1 MEIAVSQ
8 LVAGGASPTAAR
20 ALAPALAAPLAR
32 FAINTPARAA
42 AFLAQCHVESAGFAR
57 LEENLFYTTAKAVR
71 SCWPTRFPTD
81 AACAPF
87 LRNPRALAS
96 RAYAKRNG
104 NGDEASGD
112 GWRFRGRGL
121 IQLTG
126 RGNYRNAGRGLN
138 RPFEAQPELVAELA
152 EAVLTAAW
160 FWSSIG
166 GNARADGGDIDGLT
180 KRINGA
186 QMREA
191 AQRRGLTQR
200 YRRALG

>member
-1 MEIAVSQ
+1 MEIKVSQ
-8 LVAGGASPTAAR
+8 LIAGGASPTAAK
-20 ALAPALAAPLAR
+20 ALQPALAAPLAQ

-57 LEENLFYTTAKAVR
+57 LEENLFYTTAKAIR

-87 LRNPRALAS
+87 LRNPKALAN

-104 NGDEASGD
+104 NGDEASAD

-126 RGNYRNAGRGLN
+126 RENYRNAGRGLG
-138 RPFEAQPELVAELA
+138 RPYEAQPELVADLA
-152 EAVLTAAW
+152 QAVMTAAW
-160 FWSSIG
+160 FWDSIG
-166 GNARADGGDIDGLT
+166 GNRLADAGDIDGVT
-180 KRINGA
+180 KRVNGA

-191 AQRRGLTQR
+191 AQRRGFTQR
-200 YRRALG
+200 YRRALA

>member
-1 MEIAVSQ
+1 MEISVSQ
-8 LVAGGASPTAAR
+8 LIAGGASPTAAK
-20 ALAPALAAPLAR
+20 ALQPALAAPLAR
-32 FAINTPARAA
+32 FAINTPARAG

-71 SCWPTRFPTD
+71 SCWPKRFPTD
-81 AACAPF
+81 ASCAPF
-87 LRNPRALAS
+87 LRNPKALAS
-96 RAYAKRNG
+96 RAYAGRNG

-126 RGNYRNAGRGLN
+126 RENYRNAGRGLG
-138 RPFEAQPELVAELA
+138 RPYEAEPELVADLA
-152 EAVLTAAW
+152 QAVMTAAW
-160 FWSSIG
+160 FWDSIG
-166 GNARADGGDIDGLT
+166 GNARADAGNIDGIT
-180 KRINGA
+180 KRVNGE

-200 YRRALG
+200 YRRALS